1 MKLACLTTLILAALQ
16 THAYIADSMHHAP
29 SSDIAELRAYLAAGG
44 IQLPES
50 DDQLKQLDSDG
61 DGMDDFAEWVMGMDP
76 LHGEPQLQ
84 TSFPTPEPQSG
95 MVIHMEMPD
104 WFGHYAEVYC
114 NNNLIYGSWELADG
128 WIPTYGSR
136 QVQWQDVYRPEE
148 TTFFYMIY
156 DATLDLD
163 GDGYSDYREHYITK
177 TS

>member
-29 SSDIAELRAYLAAGG
+29 SSDIAELRAYLAAGD

-84 TSFPTPEPQSG
+84 TSFPTPEHQSG

-104 WFGHYAEVYC
+104 WFGHYAEERTHKPA
-114 NNNLIYGSWELADG
+114 NSNGRAILHNMKL
-128 WIPTYGSR
+128 
-136 QVQWQDVYRPEE
+136 
-148 TTFFYMIY
+148 
-156 DATLDLD
+156 
-163 GDGYSDYREHYITK
+163 
-177 TS
+177 